1 MVGEKQTALSRDSS
15 TKPQQWERGRCT
27 HTLPQQS
34 ALARR
39 IRDNLNTPVTLV
51 DCGAQMVFF
60 TSKQPSL
67 ICFDPT

>member
-27 HTLPQQS
+27 HALPLQS

-51 DCGAQMVFF
+51 DCGAQMVFLHRNN
-60 TSKQPSL
+60 PV
-67 ICFDPT
+67 